1 MDPVLPSK
9 NSKPCVEIGSK
20 LPSSVFFLEGE
31 SGSVQIMGLSVN
43 PKANEHP
50 LIKGPACTWS

>member
-9 NSKPCVEIGSK
+9 NSKPCVEIGNK
-20 LPSSVFFLEGE
+20 LSSFVLFLERV
-31 SGSVQIMGLSVN
+31 SSSVQIMGLSVN

-50 LIKGPACTWS
+50 FIKGPAHAWS